1 MCTTPSC
8 SNDINEQYFIPI
20 PHQQKKKAKGEID
33 SFPNNVIP
41 Y

>member
-20 PHQQKKKAKGEID
+20 PHQQKKKAGEID